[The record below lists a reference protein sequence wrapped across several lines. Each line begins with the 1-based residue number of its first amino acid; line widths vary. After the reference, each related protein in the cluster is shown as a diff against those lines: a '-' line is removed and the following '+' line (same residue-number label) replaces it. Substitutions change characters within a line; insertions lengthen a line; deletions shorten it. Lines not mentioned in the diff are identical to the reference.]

1 MLEELKKEL
10 KILKL
15 DCFLITSFQNIFYLT
30 KYEGFS
36 KDEREAIILITETCN
51 YLLTDKRYLNEL
63 QTLKDFKLVE
73 ISPTNSLSRTL
84 TKILNE
90 NHLGSTG
97 FETNNLTFNEYKKFR
112 KIFKNFKPFENWI
125 EKLREVK
132 TKEEI
137 EKIRKACNLSD
148 LGFNFILQQIK
159 ENITEEELASKLEI
173 FLKEKNASLSFKP
186 IIAFGENSAVPHHLN
201 SKIKL
206 KKGNI
211 VLIDIGAKTEGYCS
225 DMTRTVFFGSPP
237 LKFKRMYQTVLDAQR
252 VAVETIHK
260 SLILNHKSNLKIKAS
275 DVDKAARQYII
286 DKGFETIPHSLG
298 HGIGIDVHEKPNL
311 SPKSKSILK
320 SGMIFSIEP
329 GIYLNGYGGVRIED
343 LYLLTDKKL
352 EKITYSTSN
361 IISL

>member
-1 MLEELKKEL
+1 MFEELKTEL

-36 KDEREAIILITETCN
+36 KDEREAIILITKTNN

-63 QTLKDFKLVE
+63 QILKDFELVE
-73 ISPTNSLSRTL
+73 ISPTNSLSKTL
-84 TKILNE
+84 TKISNE
-90 NHLGSTG
+90 NHLKSAG
-97 FETNNLTFNEYKKFR
+97 FETNNLTFNENKKFK
-112 KIFKNFKPFENWI
+112 KIFKNFKPLENTI
-125 EKLREVK
+125 EKLREIK

-137 EKIRKACNLSD
+137 EKIKKACNLSD
-148 LGFNFILQQIK
+148 LGFSFILEHIK
-159 ENITEEELASKLEI
+159 ENITEQELATKFEI
-173 FLKEKNASLSFKP
+173 FLKEKHADVSFKP
-186 IIAFGENSAVPHHLN
+186 IIAFGKNSAVPHHLN

-211 VLIDIGAKTEGYCS
+211 VLIDIGAKTQGYSS
-225 DMTRTVFFGSPP
+225 DMTRTVIFGSPP
-237 LKFKRMYQTVLDAQR
+237 LKFKRMYQTVLDAQNKAIKFINSQLSMVNNKLYASDIDR
-252 VAVETIHK
+252 VARE
-260 SLILNHKSNLKIKAS
+260 
-275 DVDKAARQYII
+275 YII
-286 DKGFETIPHSLG
+286 QKGYEPIPHSLG
-298 HGIGIDVHEKPNL
+298 HGIGIQVHEKPSL

-320 SGMIFSIEP
+320 SGMVFSIEP

-352 EKITYSTSN
+352 EKITHSTSG

>member
-1 MLEELKKEL
+1 MFEELKTEL

-36 KDEREAIILITETCN
+36 KDEREAIILITKTNN

-63 QTLKDFKLVE
+63 QILKDFELVE
-73 ISPTNSLSRTL
+73 ISPTNSLSKTL
-84 TKILNE
+84 TKISNE
-90 NHLGSTG
+90 NHLKSAG
-97 FETNNLTFNEYKKFR
+97 FETNNLTFNENKKFK
-112 KIFKNFKPFENWI
+112 KIFKNFKPLENTI
-125 EKLREVK
+125 EKLREIK

-137 EKIRKACNLSD
+137 EKIKKACNLSD
-148 LGFNFILQQIK
+148 LGFSFILEHIK
-159 ENITEEELASKLEI
+159 ENITEQELATKFEI
-173 FLKEKNASLSFKP
+173 FLKEKHADVSFKP
-186 IIAFGENSAVPHHLN
+186 IIAFGKNSAVPHHLN

-211 VLIDIGAKTEGYCS
+211 VLIDIGAKTQGYSS
-225 DMTRTVFFGSPP
+225 DMTRTVIFGSPP

-252 VAVETIHK
+252 VAVEAIY
-260 SLILNHKSNLKIKAS
+260 KSNLKIKAS
-275 DVDKAARQYII
+275 DVDKTARQYII
-286 DKGFETIPHSLG
+286 DKGFEPIPHSLG
-298 HGIGIDVHEKPNL
+298 HGIGIQVHEKPSL

-320 SGMIFSIEP
+320 SGMVFSIEP

-352 EKITYSTSN
+352 EKITHSTSG

>member
-1 MLEELKKEL
+1 MLEKLKTEL

-36 KDEREAIILITETCN
+36 RDEREAIILITKTNN

-63 QTLKDFKLVE
+63 QVLKDFELVE
-73 ISPTNSLSRTL
+73 ISPTNSLSKTL
-84 TKILNE
+84 TKISSE
-90 NHLGSTG
+90 NHLKSAG
-97 FETNNLTFNEYKKFR
+97 FETNNLTFNENKKFK
-112 KIFKNFKPFENWI
+112 KIFKNFKPLENTI

-137 EKIRKACNLSD
+137 EKIKKACNLSD
-148 LGFNFILQQIK
+148 LGFSFILEHIK
-159 ENITEEELASKLEI
+159 ENVTEQELATKFEI
-173 FLKEKNASLSFKP
+173 FLKEKHADVSFKP
-186 IIAFGENSAVPHHLN
+186 IIAFGKNSAVPHHLN

-211 VLIDIGAKTEGYCS
+211 VLIDIGAKTQGYSS
-225 DMTRTVFFGSPP
+225 DMTRTVIFGSPP
-237 LKFKRMYQTVLDAQR
+237 LKFKRMYQTVLDAQNKTIEFINSQLSMVNSKLYASDIDR
-252 VAVETIHK
+252 VARE
-260 SLILNHKSNLKIKAS
+260 
-275 DVDKAARQYII
+275 YII
-286 DKGFETIPHSLG
+286 QKGYEPIPHSLG
-298 HGIGIDVHEKPNL
+298 HGIGIQVHEKPSL

-320 SGMIFSIEP
+320 SGMVFSIEP

-352 EKITYSTSN
+352 EKITHSTSG

>member
-1 MLEELKKEL
+1 MIEELKTEL

-36 KDEREAIILITETCN
+36 KDEREAIILITKTNN
-51 YLLTDKRYLNEL
+51 YLFTDKRYLNEL
-63 QTLKDFKLVE
+63 QILKDFKLVE
-73 ISPTNSLSRTL
+73 ISPTNSLSKTL
-84 TKILNE
+84 TKISSE
-90 NHLGSTG
+90 NHLKSAG
-97 FETNNLTFNEYKKFR
+97 FETNNLTFNEYKKFK
-112 KIFKNFKPFENWI
+112 KIFKNFKPLQDPI
-125 EKLREVK
+125 EKLREIK

-137 EKIRKACNLSD
+137 RKIKKACKLSD
-148 LGFNFILQQIK
+148 LGFSFILKHIK
-159 ENITEEELASKLEI
+159 ENVTEQELAAKLEI
-173 FLKEKNASLSFKP
+173 FLKEKHTDTSFKP
-186 IIAFGENSAVPHHLN
+186 IIAFGRNSAVPHHLN

-211 VLIDIGAKTEGYCS
+211 VLIDIGAKIQGYCS
-225 DMTRTVFFGSPP
+225 DMTRTVIFGSPP

-252 VAVETIHK
+252 IAVEAIY
-260 SLILNHKSNLKIKAS
+260 KSNLKIKAS
-275 DVDKAARQYII
+275 DIDKAARQYII
-286 DKGFETIPHSLG
+286 DKGYEPIPHSLG
-298 HGIGIDVHEKPNL
+298 HGIGIQVHEKPSL

-352 EKITYSTSN
+352 EKITHSTSK
-361 IISL
+361 IIRL